1 MKIKSLT
8 ALLLAG
14 LLLMGACTPHD
25 GAGSMTDL
33 DTSAQITEVESTAAN
48 ETTLDATTEESEP
61 QPEPPPAL
69 SLAAK
74 TLTTDGEMVVLD
86 LSCLFRDETFAGEL
100 IFRLSDSDG
109 QIAEKRMSASETEQR
124 VTLPCPK
131 DRINGTLT
139 VVERLSPRKA
149 RSLILCI

>member
-33 DTSAQITEVESTAAN
+33 DTSAQITEVESTAAI

-69 SLAAK
+69 SC
-74 TLTTDGEMVVLD
+74 M
-86 LSCLFRDETFAGEL
+86 
-100 IFRLSDSDG
+100 
-109 QIAEKRMSASETEQR
+109 KR
-124 VTLPCPK
+124 
-131 DRINGTLT
+131 
-139 VVERLSPRKA
+139 
-149 RSLILCI
+149 